1 MRKIPLSVV
10 IPAFNEAH
18 RLPFSLPVLS
28 DALHGL
34 ALHDA
39 EVIVVDDGS
48 VDDTAGIATEL
59 LRDLAKSR
67 VISLPSNN
75 GKGAAVRAGVAAA
88 TGEAIVF
95 MDADLASDVADLPLL
110 LAALEEAEVALG
122 SRRLGRGVDRAVTRR
137 LGSWAFHGISRRL
150 VPLGLADTQ
159 CGFKAFRR
167 AEAKIL
173 FDRSQVTGFA
183 FDVEVLAIARSLDY
197 RIAEVP
203 VRWIEKPEGTFSAA
217 RHTPAMLVDL
227 LKARRHITRASQRA
241 RVASF
246 RPAGPVGDDGEW
258 CGLGLGGRGGP
269 DPAAL
274 GATAR
279 PAAAPSAA
287 AVEQRSLGPAPPGST
302 LAAPSTS
309 PTWLLAGAR
318 SVLPCSA
325 TPSSHPARP
334 RRLDRAPAA
343 APGSPGPAVPVPP
356 PAPAPASPDMSAS
369 PASPPSPASAPPQ
382 TWLRAGARSA
392 LPRSPR
398 MRPASSA
405 GRR

>member
-1 MRKIPLSVV
+1 M
-10 IPAFNEAH
+10 
-18 RLPFSLPVLS
+18 
-28 DALHGL
+28 
-34 ALHDA
+34 
-39 EVIVVDDGS
+39 IVVDDGS

-59 LRDLAKSR
+59 LRDLAKGR

-95 MDADLASDVADLPLL
+95 MDADLASDISDLPAL

-122 SRRLGRGVDRAVTRR
+122 SRRLGRGADRAVTRR

-173 FDRSQVTGFA
+173 FGQSQVTGFA

-241 RVASF
+241 RVARF
-246 RPAGPVGDDGEW
+246 RPAGPAADDGGW
-258 CGLGLGGRGGP
+258 CGLGLGARGGP

-274 GATAR
+274 GAIAR

-287 AVEQRSLGPAPPGST
+287 AAEQRPCGLAPPGST
-302 LAAPSTS
+302 PPAPSTS
-309 PTWLLAGAR
+309 PAWLLAGAR
-318 SVLPCSA
+318 SVLPCSP

-334 RRLDRAPAA
+334 RRIGRAPAA
-343 APGSPGPAVPVPP
+343 PPGPPGPASPVP
-356 PAPAPASPDMSAS
+356 APTSPDMSAS
-369 PASPPSPASAPPQ
+369 PAPPPPPASAPPQ
-382 TWLRAGARSA
+382 SWLRAGARSA